1 MAIRRSLGRTGA
13 EISREQISRLVN
25 ISTECKNTSQTAP
38 RRRLGG
44 GDKVKVKVT
53 GKAKAKV
60 KVKVTGKANVKVKC
74 QQQQQHN
81 SIHPSIH
88 PSSQCEQHLGCGCQ

>member
-60 KVKVTGKANVKVKC
+60 KVTGKANVKVKC

-81 SIHPSIH
+81 SIHPS
-88 PSSQCEQHLGCGCQ
+88 SQCEQHLGCGCQ